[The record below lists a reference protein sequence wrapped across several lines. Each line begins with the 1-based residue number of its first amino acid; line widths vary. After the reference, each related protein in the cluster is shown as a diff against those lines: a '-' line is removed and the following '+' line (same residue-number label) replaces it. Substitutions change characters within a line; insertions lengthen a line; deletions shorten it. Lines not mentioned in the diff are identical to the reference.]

1 MKRFLPVI
9 LLSVALV
16 LTGVSVQAWEGGGTL
31 STGFGNNTIVGTVV
45 APSVSPSTSPPPSGG
60 GGGGGLAVAPTPTP
74 SGGATG
80 SADIDRNGVVDVLDF
95 NVLMVNWGSSP
106 TNTNADLNHDGVV
119 DIFDFNLF
127 MVGWPN

>member
-45 APSVSPSTSPPPSGG
+45 APSVSPHPRRLPEVAVEVVLPLPPNTEWRSD
-60 GGGGGLAVAPTPTP
+60 
-74 SGGATG
+74 G

-95 NVLMVNWGSSP
+95 NVLMVNWGR
-106 TNTNADLNHDGVV
+106 N
-119 DIFDFNLF
+119 
-127 MVGWPN
+127 